1 MIVGNNHGSAATRR
15 LVGCTDAAAAEPSPT
30 KTSVFRLR
38 NQDVTKF
45 WQYHSKLD
53 YGMILACL
61 EGFLY

>member
-30 KTSVFRLR
+30 KTFVFRLR

-45 WQYHSKLD
+45 RQYHSKLD
-53 YGMILACL
+53 YGVI
-61 EGFLY
+61 